1 MVLYLYSFF
10 LFTFTF
16 SSEVIRMADLFEINN
31 IIENAELRI
40 KELHHSLKIAEK
52 NIRLQEIDARMAEN
66 DFWNDPSKAQDIVQE
81 RKAITSI
88 SEPYA
93 RFTQDFT
100 DAVELLE
107 LGKEENDSATI
118 DEASDLILELQESLK
133 SLETM
138 ALLSE
143 PHDEENAFFSIN
155 TGAGGSDA
163 CECAQ
168 MLLRMYTRFFDSK
181 GWSVETLSFIEGDE
195 AGIKSVDLRVSGEY
209 VYGMLKSE
217 LGVHR
222 LVRISPFSGKRETS
236 FAAVDVVP
244 DFRSEINIEID
255 ENDLRID
262 TYRAG
267 GKGGQHVN
275 TTDSAV
281 RITHLPTNI
290 VVAVQNERS
299 QHSNKAMALDI
310 LKSRLYAY
318 EENKRLMEA
327 NEHNSAKMINAWGS
341 QIRNYV
347 MHPYT
352 LVKDVRTEY
361 QTGNIQGVLDGNV
374 EPFIDAYL
382 RLLSSKK

>member
-1 MVLYLYSFF
+1 
-10 LFTFTF
+10 
-16 SSEVIRMADLFEINN
+16 MADLYEINN
-31 IIENAELRI
+31 IIESANRRL
-40 KELHHSLKIAEK
+40 KELHQSLKIDNKLSRLALIDEK
-52 NIRLQEIDARMAEN
+52 MAQS
-66 DFWNDPSKAQDIVQE
+66 DFWNDSSAAQDTVKE
-81 RKAITSI
+81 RKSITVI
-88 SEPYA
+88 TDPYTKFLA
-93 RFTQDFT
+93 ELS

-107 LGKEENDSATI
+107 LGKEENDADTI
-118 DEASDLILELQESLK
+118 DEAADLILTLQEDLTT
-133 SLETM
+133 LETM

-143 PHDEENAFFSIN
+143 PHDAEDAFFSIN

-168 MLLRMYTRFFDSK
+168 MLLRMYTRYFDLK
-181 GWSVETLSFIEGDE
+181 GWNVETLSFIEGEE

-222 LVRISPFSGKRETS
+222 LVRISPFSGRRETS

-244 DFRSEINIEID
+244 DFKNEINIEID
-255 ENDLRID
+255 ETELRID

-281 RITHLPTNI
+281 RITHIPTNI

-299 QHSNKAMALDI
+299 QHSNKSKAMDI
-310 LKSRLYAY
+310 LKSRLYAF
-318 EENKRLMEA
+318 EENKRLLEA
-327 NEHNSAKMINAWGS
+327 SEHNSTKMINAWGS

-352 LVKDVRTEY
+352 LVKDVRTEH
-361 QTGNIQGVLDGNV
+361 QTGNIQGVLDGDI

-382 RLLSSKK
+382 RFLSSKK

>member
-1 MVLYLYSFF
+1 
-10 LFTFTF
+10 
-16 SSEVIRMADLFEINN
+16 MADLYEINS
-31 IIENAELRI
+31 IIESANKRLN
-40 KELHHSLKIAEK
+40 ELHDSLKISEKLDMLK
-52 NIRLQEIDARMAEN
+52 NIDVLMAEN
-66 DFWNDPSKAQDIVQE
+66 SFWDDSTAAQTTLQE
-81 RKAITSI
+81 RKAITTI
-88 SEPYA
+88 TEPYLK
-93 RFTQDFT
+93 FTT
-100 DAVELLE
+100 DLDDAIELLE
-107 LGKEENDSATI
+107 LGKEESDQDTV
-118 DEASDLILELQESLK
+118 DEAGELIIGLQSDLVA
-133 SLETM
+133 LETM

-143 PHDEENAFFSIN
+143 PHDSENAFFSIH

-168 MLLRMYTRFFDSK
+168 MLLRMYTRYFDSK
-181 GWSVETLSFIEGDE
+181 GWSVETLSFIEGE
-195 AGIKSVDLRVSGEY
+195 EIGIKGVDLRVSGEY

-222 LVRISPFSGKRETS
+222 LVRISPFSGRRETS

-244 DFRSEINIEID
+244 DFRSDINIEID
-255 ENDLRID
+255 ENELRID

-281 RITHLPTNI
+281 RITHIPTNI

-299 QHSNKAMALDI
+299 QHSNKSKALEI

-318 EENKRLMEA
+318 EENKRLLEA
-327 NEHNSAKMINAWGS
+327 SEHNSTKMNNAWGS

-352 LVKDVRTEY
+352 LVKDVRTEH
-361 QTGNIQGVLDGNV
+361 QTGNIQGVLDGDV

-382 RLLSSKK
+382 RLLSSQK